1 MARLIKCLLLFS
13 FLLLTV
19 YGQNEE
25 SGWNNIK
32 SLPLI
37 RVYKLS
43 LPSNGLFNGSI
54 DGSVQFIDSTF
65 VNKVVSPLHN
75 DSLAAN
81 CTDNFIKNNL
91 VVDGDLELAEIIH
104 SSNGKEE
111 IKSEADSGHTIIY
124 EVFYKSIKLNHYYGY
139 FYLSGHNIREA
150 YFKLPGKIEPI
161 SESVREIIPKEKAIS
176 VFKEEAEKAFKEKY
190 EVENIELVYNW
201 YILDNI
207 QYGLDFNKPVLR
219 PNWLITFGGGSEILV
234 DAFDGKLWRDD

>member
-1 MARLIKCLLLFS
+1 MGHYIKYIIFSACLLF
-13 FLLLTV
+13 TV
-19 YGQNEE
+19 HAQNEE
-25 SGWNNIK
+25 SDWNKIN

-37 RVYKLS
+37 RVYKIS
-43 LPSNGLFNGSI
+43 LPSSGLFNESI
-54 DGSVQFIDSTF
+54 DGSAHFIDSTF
-65 VNKVVSPLHN
+65 LNKVISPLHN
-75 DSLAAN
+75 DSLAVN
-81 CTDNFIKNNL
+81 CTYNFIKNNL

-111 IKSEADSGHTIIY
+111 IKSEADSGHTIIF
-124 EVFYKSIKLNHYYGY
+124 EVLYKSLKLNHYYGY
-139 FYLSGHNIREA
+139 FYLTGQNIGEA

-176 VFKEEAEKAFKEKY
+176 IFEEETEKAFKEKY

-201 YILDNI
+201 YVLDNI
-207 QYGLDFNKPVLR
+207 QYGLDFDKPILR